1 MRKFKLV
8 VVAFIFSLVLMP
20 LVYAECDATESNKLS
35 NAANNVKANFEV
47 IEKEVE
53 NTDDFN
59 PPDGLT
65 DEELDAYVFTEKFF
79 RIHVS
84 NITEDIYVIVTN
96 DVTKESKRF
105 NFTDTENGN
114 ISFDNMVTS
123 DIINYSINIYSS
135 DKTNCVNKNLRTLP
149 LTTPMYNTLSELS
162 LCEGIEE
169 YYMCHEYL
177 SVGVD
182 FNNFEKLAE
191 QYRKGKEK
199 EEDKKNEEKNKGF
212 FGFIR
217 KNAVLVIITSV
228 GIIAVGGIVTVIIV
242 KRQRSRIV

>member
-1 MRKFKLV
+1 
-8 VVAFIFSLVLMP
+8 
-20 LVYAECDATESNKLS
+20 
-35 NAANNVKANFEV
+35 
-47 IEKEVE
+47 
-53 NTDDFN
+53 
-59 PPDGLT
+59 
-65 DEELDAYVFTEKFF
+65 
-79 RIHVS
+79 
-84 NITEDIYVIVTN
+84 
-96 DVTKESKRF
+96 
-105 NFTDTENGN
+105 
-114 ISFDNMVTS
+114 
-123 DIINYSINIYSS
+123 
-135 DKTNCVNKNLRTLP
+135 
-149 LTTPMYNTLSELS
+149 
-162 LCEGIEE
+162 
-169 YYMCHEYL
+169 MCHEYL